1 MAASIELKLL
11 KLLCNKAFYNANFTS
26 ISAKVLSVEVK
37 SLLKVLEKL
46 HKLSE
51 KDVHV
56 SDITDMYENST
67 TITTAKLNLVKQ
79 IVASIQELPDISP
92 EVALEII
99 EKLNEKE
106 AARQIADKALS
117 ILQRNE
123 GAGTLKELQDFV
135 KDIHIKQ
142 AEELEDKPY
151 TTDVLQLIQDKE
163 SKGVF
168 SFENGLEFL
177 QEGTGELS
185 RGHLCLV
192 FAPTNAGKSSFVAQ
206 ATGGFLSKGF
216 RVLYINNEEPPYH
229 IMINHIRTLESR
241 TDTDIILNPKTPVWD
256 KVKHNFILIPAHGKT
271 LPELTKYIDKHKPDV
286 IIFDQ
291 LDNVQGANAK
301 DKLHETLE
309 RMYQQV
315 RSIASTANALVI
327 AVSQAS
333 DDATGKIVL
342 RSQMLANSKVGKA
355 GAADLIIGIGM
366 RSVEDATR
374 GITLCKNKITGVHK
388 TYHCILDHT
397 IARYFL

>member
-1 MAASIELKLL
+1 MAQNIELKLL
-11 KLLCNKAFYNANFTS
+11 KLMCNKAFYNANFTS
-26 ISAKVLSVEVK
+26 ISAKVLSTEVK

-46 HKLSE
+46 HRLSD

-79 IVASIQELPDISP
+79 IVTSIQELPDISP

-99 EKLNEKE
+99 EKLSEKE

-117 ILQRNE
+117 IMQRE
-123 GAGTLKELQDFV
+123 DGAGTLKELQDFV
-135 KDIHIKQ
+135 SGISIK
-142 AEELEDKPY
+142 EVGDLEDKPY
-151 TTDVLQLIQDKE
+151 TTDVLDLIQDKQ

-177 QEGTGELS
+177 QEGIGKLS
-185 RGHLCLV
+185 RGHLV
-192 FAPTNAGKSSFVAQ
+192 IIFASTNAGKSSFVAQ
-206 ATGGFLSKGF
+206 ASGGFLSKGF
-216 RVLYINNEEPPYH
+216 KVLYFGNEEPAYH
-229 IMINHIRTLESR
+229 IAMNQIRAIEKRS
-241 TDTDIILNPKTPVWD
+241 DVDIISNPTTTIWD
-256 KVKHNFILIPAHGKT
+256 NLKSNFILIPAHGKT
-271 LPELTKYIDKHKPDV
+271 LPELVKYVDKYKPDV

-291 LDNVQGANAK
+291 LDNVQGANAR

-309 RMYQQV
+309 RTYQQV
-315 RSIASTANALVI
+315 RSLASTANALVI

-333 DDATGKIVL
+333 DDATGKVVL

-374 GITLCKNKITGVHK
+374 GITLCKNKILGIHK
-388 TYHCILDHT
+388 TYHCILNNNT
-397 IARYFL
+397 ARYEL

>member
-1 MAASIELKLL
+1 MAAAIELKLL
-11 KLLCNKAFYNANFTS
+11 KLMCEKEFYNSNFTS

-37 SLLKVLEKL
+37 SLLKVIEKL

-51 KDVHV
+51 KDIHI
-56 SDITDMYENST
+56 SDIVDMYENST

-79 IVASIQELPDISP
+79 IVKEIQELPNISP

-106 AARQIADKALS
+106 AARQIADKALA
-117 ILQRNE
+117 IMQRNE
-123 GAGTLKELQDFV
+123 GSGTLKELQDFV
-135 KDIHIKQ
+135 AQISIKQ
-142 AEELEDKPY
+142 EAELEDKPY
-151 TTDVLQLIQDKE
+151 TTDITQLIADKQ

-168 SFENGLEFL
+168 RFTNGLEFL
-177 QEGTGELS
+177 DEGTGTLS
-185 RGHLCLV
+185 RGHLAII
-192 FAPTNAGKSSFVAQ
+192 FASTNAGKSSFVAQ
-206 ATGGFLSKGF
+206 ASGGFLGNGYK
-216 RVLYINNEEPPYH
+216 VLYFANEEPPYH
-229 IMINHIRTLESR
+229 IMINQIRAFENR
-241 TDTDIILNPKTPVWD
+241 AETDIVGNPSTPLWD
-256 KVKHNFILIPAHGKT
+256 TVKHNFILIPAHGKT

-291 LDNVQGANAK
+291 LDNVQGANVK

-309 RMYQQV
+309 RTYQQV
-315 RSIASTANALVI
+315 RAVASTAGALVI

-333 DDATGKIVL
+333 DDATGKVVL

-366 RSVEDATR
+366 KNCEDVTR

-388 TYHCILDHT
+388 TYFCTLNNLN
-397 IARYFL
+397 ARYEL